1 MVLLSL
7 AIPIGLTLGA
17 ATWAVIR
24 GRGGV
29 SGLLLCAFFGMVGA
43 ILGGLAADAMYTGS
57 SRAAVAVGTLAGG
70 LLACLVEGL
79 GFGPRPKRVASWV
92 DPKGV
97 AVSQPDDQGAPK
109 TLV

>member
-1 MVLLSL
+1 MSSL
-7 AIPIGLTLGA
+7 GLEEDM
-17 ATWAVIR
+17 I
-24 GRGGV
+24 
-29 SGLLLCAFFGMVGA
+29 
-43 ILGGLAADAMYTGS
+43 GGLKSAL
-57 SRAAVAVGTLAGG
+57 LAGG